1 MNLTKNKLKKKTIKQ
16 WRKRKETKKMKEKN
30 KIETR
35 IIYGD
40 WVKNEIPEQG
50 NSRVVDVN

>member
-1 MNLTKNKLKKKTIKQ
+1 MKKKKG
-16 WRKRKETKKMKEKN
+16 EKKMKEKN